1 MARDPVNFQRARSPE
16 HKRQRQAAILDA
28 ARALGLREGV
38 RNVSLA
44 DIAAE
49 VGVHKTAL
57 LRYFGTREEIY
68 LALAGEA
75 WEEWASTMCAG
86 LAELPV
92 DSVIDVAGTF
102 ARTLDARPLL
112 CDLLTHAPLNLE
124 RNVSLTA
131 VLTFKVTVLGAVED
145 IVDGLH
151 ETLPDLTERDAWDLV
166 SGVNA
171 IAAGLWQICHPPAAV
186 NTLYQENPRIAHA
199 YPEFVPTVTR
209 LAETLV
215 LGMRARRTAS

>member
-1 MARDPVNFQRARSPE
+1 MARDPVNFQRARRPE
-16 HKRQRQAAILDA
+16 HKRQRQAAILAA

-68 LALAGEA
+68 LELAGEA
-75 WEEWASTMCAG
+75 WEEWASTMCVELAG
-86 LAELPV
+86 LPIG
-92 DSVIDVAGTF
+92 SVTEVASTF
-102 ARTLDARPLL
+102 AHTLDARPLL

-131 VLTFKVTVLGAVED
+131 VLTFKVTVLAAVGD
-145 IVDGLH
+145 IVNGLR
-151 ETLPDLTERDAWDLV
+151 ERLPDLTERDGWDLIT
-166 SGVNA
+166 GVNA

-186 NTLYQENPRIAHA
+186 NTLYQENPKIAHA
-199 YPEFVPTVTR
+199 YPAFVPTVTR
-209 LAETLV
+209 LTETLV
-215 LGMRARRTAS
+215 LGLRARHTEG